1 MIAPPAQHVRRAV
14 QAALAEDLALG
25 DATTAALFPAPI
37 AARGAIVAHESMTV
51 AGLAVA
57 REVFHQVDD
66 TLRLRKMVEDGA
78 CVNAGTVVLQ
88 VEGDG
93 RSILMGERVALN
105 FLQHL
110 SGVATLTAR
119 FCKAVRGY
127 GTRILDT
134 RKTLPGL
141 RALEKWAVRLGGGRN
156 HRGSLGDGIL
166 IKDNH
171 LALLRARR
179 VDLTRACRLAR
190 DRGPQGQRIIVEA
203 ASPADVKQALAG
215 EADVILLDNMS
226 PQVVRACV
234 ELIKGRAMI
243 EVSGGITLDNVTEM
257 AAAGAGAISIGALT
271 HSAPAANLSLD
282 VQAGEP
288 RNSRRARRQR

>member
-1 MIAPPAQHVRRAV
+1 MTAPPPQQLRRAV
-14 QAALAEDLALG
+14 EAALAEDLASG
-25 DATTAALFPAPI
+25 DATTTALFPEATT
-37 AARGAIVAHESMTV
+37 ARGSIVAHESLVV

-57 REVFHQVDD
+57 AEVFHQVDG
-66 TLRLRKMVEDGA
+66 TLRLRRAVEDGA
-78 CVNAGTVVLQ
+78 RVRAGAAVLHI
-88 VEGDG
+88 EGDG
-93 RSILMGERVALN
+93 RAILMGERTALN

-119 FCKAVRGY
+119 FCDAVSGY

-141 RALEKWAVRLGGGRN
+141 RALQKWAVRLGGGRN
-156 HRGSLGDGIL
+156 HRGSLGDGLL

-179 VDLTRACRLAR
+179 VDLTAACRLAR
-190 DRGPQGQRIIVEA
+190 DRGPQGQRVIVEA
-203 ASPADVKQALAG
+203 ASLADVKQALAG
-215 EADVILLDNMS
+215 EADVILLDNMG
-226 PQVVRACV
+226 PDQVRACV
-234 ELIKGRAMI
+234 ELVKGRALI
-243 EVSGGITLDNVTEM
+243 EVSGGISLANVREM

-282 VQAGEP
+282 VVASGP
-288 RNSRRARRQR
+288 GGARRTRRSR

>member
-1 MIAPPAQHVRRAV
+1 MIAPPGQQLRRAV
-14 QAALAEDLALG
+14 EAALAEDLALG
-25 DATTAALFPAPI
+25 DATTAALFPEATT
-37 AARGAIVAHESMTV
+37 ARGSIVAHESMIV

-57 REVFHQVDD
+57 SEVFRQVDGA
-66 TLRLRKMVEDGA
+66 LRLRRPVEDGA
-78 CVNAGTVVLQ
+78 RVRAGTIVLR

-93 RSILMGERVALN
+93 RAILTGERAALN

-119 FCKAVRGY
+119 FCDAVRGY
-127 GTRILDT
+127 GTCILDT

-141 RALEKWAVRLGGGRN
+141 RALQKWAVRLGGGRN

-179 VDLTRACRLAR
+179 VDLAAACRLAR
-190 DRGPQGQRIIVEA
+190 DRGPQGHRVMVEA

-226 PQVVRACV
+226 PDAVRSCV

-243 EVSGGITLDNVTEM
+243 EVSGGITLDNVREM

-282 VQAGEP
+282 VEACGP
-288 RNSRRARRQR
+288 GGARRARRAR

>member
-1 MIAPPAQHVRRAV
+1 MIAPPAPHLRRAV
-14 QAALAEDLALG
+14 QAALAEDLVLG
-25 DATTAALFPAPI
+25 DATTAALFPASMK
-37 AARGAIVAHESMTV
+37 ARGAIVAHESIIV

-57 REVFHQVDD
+57 SEVFRQVDG
-66 TLRLRKMVEDGA
+66 TLRLRRPVRDGA
-78 CVNAGTVVLQ
+78 RVRAGTIVLH

-93 RSILMGERVALN
+93 RAILMGERVALN

-119 FCKAVRGY
+119 FCDAVRNY

-134 RKTLPGL
+134 RKTLPGM
-141 RALEKWAVRLGGGRN
+141 RALQKWAVRLGGGRN

-171 LALLRARR
+171 LSLLRARG
-179 VDLTRACRLAR
+179 VDLTAACRLAR
-190 DRGPQGQRIIVEA
+190 DRGPQGQRVMVEA
-203 ASPADVKQALAG
+203 ASVAEVKQALAG
-215 EADVILLDNMS
+215 GADVILLDNMS
-226 PQVVRACV
+226 PETVRSCV

-282 VQAGEP
+282 LEACGP
-288 RNSRRARRQR
+288 RRARRARPQR